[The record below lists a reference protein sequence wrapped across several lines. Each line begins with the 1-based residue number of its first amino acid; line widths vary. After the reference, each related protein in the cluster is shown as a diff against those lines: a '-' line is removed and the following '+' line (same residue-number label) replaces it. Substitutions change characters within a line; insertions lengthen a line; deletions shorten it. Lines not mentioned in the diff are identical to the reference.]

1 MIWTMPC
8 SVLAAPTTSGAC
20 RRVRGQSGCRRYGRR
35 IPRCSWRRGPRR
47 LSVSGALA
55 RRPSPGARSRALPP
69 LPGVPLPVQPPLPGA
84 PLPFPRPFADA
95 RLPSR
100 PPSSPLPA
108 AWQAPP
114 SAPQAR
120 PVMPR
125 IRNRPIPIA
134 RDHPARL
141 PDIYF
146 APTKKGFALL
156 TIHYGDMDGV
166 IYNTSVFFN
175 NVYSAEWLEDPFAQK
190 IIKAVDRGV
199 VLGPNAIE
207 TKVLGVIPPEKT
219 LKRHKDFA
227 SHAFHARE
235 HLQRLQLRR

>member
-1 MIWTMPC
+1 MRATDAQ
-8 SVLAAPTTSGAC
+8 AAPTTSGAC

-35 IPRCSWRRGPRR
+35 SQDARDDAGHGVFLLLALLLGGLRLALSLALRC
-47 LSVSGALA
+47 
-55 RRPSPGARSRALPP
+55 PP
-69 LPGVPLPVQPPLPGA
+69 PGVPLPVQPPLPGA

-190 IIKAVDRGV
+190 DHQGRRSRRC
-199 VLGPNAIE
+199 LEPNAIE

>member
-1 MIWTMPC
+1 
-8 SVLAAPTTSGAC
+8 
-20 RRVRGQSGCRRYGRR
+20 
-35 IPRCSWRRGPRR
+35 
-47 LSVSGALA
+47 
-55 RRPSPGARSRALPP
+55 
-69 LPGVPLPVQPPLPGA
+69 
-84 PLPFPRPFADA
+84 
-95 RLPSR
+95 
-100 PPSSPLPA
+100 
-108 AWQAPP
+108 
-114 SAPQAR
+114 
-120 PVMPR
+120 MPR

-166 IYNTSVFFN
+166 IYNTSIFFN

-199 VLGPNAIE
+199 VLGPNA
-207 TKVLGVIPPEKT
+207 KT

>member
-1 MIWTMPC
+1 MPTNEKPLPNVMMNCLMFWTMPC

-20 RRVRGQSGCRRYGRR
+20 RRGRGRSGWRRCDRL
-35 IPRCSWRRGPRR
+35 IPRCPWRRGPRR
-47 LSVSGALA
+47 LSASGAPA
-55 RRPSPGARSRALPP
+55 RRPSPGPQPHAPLPS
-69 LPGVPLPVQPPLPGA
+69 PGVP
-84 PLPFPRPFADA
+84 
-95 RLPSR
+95 LPSR

-108 AWQAPP
+108 AWQTPP

-134 RDHPARL
+134 RNHPARL

-166 IYNTSVFFN
+166 I
-175 NVYSAEWLEDPFAQK
+175 
-190 IIKAVDRGV
+190 
-199 VLGPNAIE
+199 
-207 TKVLGVIPPEKT
+207 
-219 LKRHKDFA
+219 
-227 SHAFHARE
+227 
-235 HLQRLQLRR
+235 